1 MQDTVDSAAAP
12 PRTLAQIIEDA
23 RRAVCSLYRFKRKP
37 EADIHI
43 LAGERH
49 RGAVT
54 GAPGKLG
61 QPRRQRRF
69 RLGGRLGERLRR
81 SASVAQRPHVR
92 VTFAADRDSSPDFRC
107 PCGPGF
113 MPASRGPASSCLL
126 GGSWMVWQAWEA
138 PLLGSARDRGRD
150 LIIDKVS

>member
-1 MQDTVDSAAAP
+1 MQDTVDPAAAP

-43 LAGERH
+43 PAGERH

-61 QPRRQRRF
+61 QPGSTQGF
-69 RLGGRLGERLRR
+69 GL
-81 SASVAQRPHVR
+81 
-92 VTFAADRDSSPDFRC
+92 TAA
-107 PCGPGF
+107 
-113 MPASRGPASSCLL
+113 
-126 GGSWMVWQAWEA
+126 
-138 PLLGSARDRGRD
+138 
-150 LIIDKVS
+150 